1 MNEQPSELCQEKIQ
15 ILKCYVEKGEEIL
28 SSIEDWQSLNG
39 ILEERDELI
48 VKLQK
53 LELQLSEND
62 SASCCSL
69 NQRNQ
74 IDNLVKL
81 ILDLDKNCIK
91 LIQDEQKKTI
101 QVLKNNQKNQKVAA
115 YEINMTPSYG
125 TFLDAKK

>member
-1 MNEQPSELCQEKIQ
+1 MSEQPSELCQNKIQ
-15 ILKCYVEKGEEIL
+15 ILKDYVEKGEEIL
-28 SSIEDWQSLNG
+28 SSIEDWESLAK

-53 LELQLSEND
+53 LELQICEIGIGN
-62 SASCCSL
+62 CCSSIEK
-69 NQRNQ
+69 NQ

-81 ILDLDKNCIK
+81 ILDLDKNCIQ

-101 QVLKNNQKNQKVAA
+101 QLLKNNQKNQKVAA